1 MGASAVE
8 MPFLNG
14 EVGGI
19 SKHVPTVEKEGC
31 AISDESHVF
40 RMFLVFIFI
49 LIFYTVCGDVIHCFE
64 AAGENDVCDVCVYIC
79 MYMCTRTA
87 LDMYTLHV
95 RASFG

>member
-1 MGASAVE
+1 

-31 AISDESHVF
+31 AIPDESPVF
-40 RMFLVFIFI
+40 GCSSFLFYFNC
-49 LIFYTVCGDVIHCFE
+49 YTVCGDAIHCFE

-87 LDMYTLHV
+87 LDVYTLHV
-95 RASFG
+95 RSPFG